1 AALANQPNP
10 IQYALCNWG
19 NANIWDWGA
28 RVGHSWRMSS
38 DSSPTWSYL
47 TSIINTNVVRL
58 SAVDFFAHNDMDMM
72 EIGNGALTVEEQ
84 RTHFAAWVFLKS
96 PILLG
101 TDLSKL
107 TSAQLDIIK
116 NKELLAFHQD
126 NTVGTPA
133 TPFTPFSG
141 APTTSPPEYYTGQ
154 SSKGSH
160 VFIINTSGSA
170 ATKQFAFAN
179 VPGLPSGGT
188 FKVHDMWTGQD
199 LAGSYTISSTFS
211 VSVAAHDTAAYFIS
225 GSTPGPASSS
235 PVSSVPPTSTSTSRT
250 STSSVP
256 ITSVPPA
263 NPTSPSGTVPQW
275 GQCGG
280 IGYSGPTTC
289 VAGTT
294 CTYNNDS
301 MEAKEIASNW
311 LNTFAD
317 QVYSGNVDGVASCF
331 HPDGWLRDILVFT
344 WDNRSLEGHDKI
356 KSYLRETLSKPGV
369 REIKVDER
377 PHLEPYSGP
386 VTSAHQGVG
395 FAFTFST
402 HIAHCRGYVRLIQA
416 PNSAKWNAISVQT
429 EMENLKGHEE
439 EAYELG
445 IYGGHTLTWGS
456 VKQSRRENIERNPYI
471 LIIGGGQTG
480 LIVAARFKQMNL
492 SAIVIEKTARI
503 GDVWRNRYPT
513 LTLHTPRNQHQL
525 LYQPYPTTWPRFT
538 PKDKLADWMEQ
549 YAVSQDLVV
558 WNNSQV
564 FPHPIYEPDTKTWRI
579 QVNRN
584 GQIIDLNPA
593 HIVVASGT
601 LGAPRIPAFDGQA
614 DFKGATIHT
623 VDFHGGGSFRDKKV
637 VVVGAGNSAAD
648 ICQDLVHHGAA
659 SVTMVQRSS
668 TCVVTAES
676 IHAVVDAKWPDGVP
690 TDISDFK
697 SESLPFGLVRKLL
710 AHSEQKMWD
719 DHKAMHE
726 GLTKAGLKLNMGING
741 AGLYSLLHERLG
753 GMDIGCAQLIIDG
766 KVRIKQGV
774 EIARTS
780 SDSVHFTDGSTLE
793 ADVIVFAT
801 GYENIRETMRPLFG
815 DETIDKTRPVYGK
828 DEEGEFR
835 GSYRPSGHPGLW
847 FATGDFIYSRFYSK
861 RLALEL
867 KAIQLG
873 IV

>member
-1 AALANQPNP
+1 MLRSVVVLVAGAVVAPILSVHGQAPTALPSRLTGKLPALGWNCWNAYGGNINEEKILAAANQFVSLGLQDVGYEYVNIDDCWATMTRDPSTQRMVPDPTKFPNGISGVAAQIHALGLKVGIYSDAGTATCAGFPGSLGFEAIDAATFSEWGVDYNCNVPGNWSDVYPVPGDDWYNSNSAIRYRQMTAALANQPNP

-289 VAGTT
+289 IAGTT
-294 CTYNNDS
+294 CTYSND
-301 MEAKEIASNW
+301 W
-311 LNTFAD
+311 
-317 QVYSGNVDGVASCF
+317 YSQC
-331 HPDGWLRDILVFT
+331 L
-344 WDNRSLEGHDKI
+344 
-356 KSYLRETLSKPGV
+356 
-369 REIKVDER
+369 
-377 PHLEPYSGP
+377 
-386 VTSAHQGVG
+386 
-395 FAFTFST
+395 
-402 HIAHCRGYVRLIQA
+402 
-416 PNSAKWNAISVQT
+416 
-429 EMENLKGHEE
+429 
-439 EAYELG
+439 
-445 IYGGHTLTWGS
+445 
-456 VKQSRRENIERNPYI
+456 
-471 LIIGGGQTG
+471 
-480 LIVAARFKQMNL
+480 
-492 SAIVIEKTARI
+492 
-503 GDVWRNRYPT
+503 
-513 LTLHTPRNQHQL
+513 
-525 LYQPYPTTWPRFT
+525 
-538 PKDKLADWMEQ
+538 
-549 YAVSQDLVV
+549 
-558 WNNSQV
+558 
-564 FPHPIYEPDTKTWRI
+564 
-579 QVNRN
+579 
-584 GQIIDLNPA
+584 
-593 HIVVASGT
+593 
-601 LGAPRIPAFDGQA
+601 
-614 DFKGATIHT
+614 
-623 VDFHGGGSFRDKKV
+623 
-637 VVVGAGNSAAD
+637 
-648 ICQDLVHHGAA
+648 
-659 SVTMVQRSS
+659 
-668 TCVVTAES
+668 
-676 IHAVVDAKWPDGVP
+676 
-690 TDISDFK
+690 
-697 SESLPFGLVRKLL
+697 
-710 AHSEQKMWD
+710 
-719 DHKAMHE
+719 
-726 GLTKAGLKLNMGING
+726 
-741 AGLYSLLHERLG
+741 
-753 GMDIGCAQLIIDG
+753 
-766 KVRIKQGV
+766 
-774 EIARTS
+774 
-780 SDSVHFTDGSTLE
+780 
-793 ADVIVFAT
+793 
-801 GYENIRETMRPLFG
+801 
-815 DETIDKTRPVYGK
+815 
-828 DEEGEFR
+828 
-835 GSYRPSGHPGLW
+835 
-847 FATGDFIYSRFYSK
+847 
-861 RLALEL
+861 
-867 KAIQLG
+867 
-873 IV
+873 